1 VRKAFRRL
9 ILCITY
15 LLLSCSCTP
24 KDNNDQ
30 NKPEGKVKAA
40 VKEVVTKD
48 FDLYKGAKDSLKE
61 SEQKHKSEL
70 EQIDKELK

>member
-1 VRKAFRRL
+1 MKLYLRL
-9 ILCITY
+9 STLCFASV
-15 LLLSCSCTP
+15 LLTTSCNSREKSAQGEP
-24 KDNNDQ
+24 KS
-30 NKPEGKVKAA
+30 EVKAA

-70 EQIDKELK
+70 EQIDKESK